1 MSAEPDFR
9 QRFPIPTEPLHL
21 TTTQIELVR
30 QRNNPGFPKVAL
42 FDFDGTLSLIR
53 EGWPQIMIPMMVEE
67 LVHQG
72 ARESSSELEALVS
85 KFVHELTGK
94 QTIYQMMRLA
104 DEIRL
109 RGGSPLEPLAYKQRY
124 HDLLSARIA
133 SRREDLRSGKVSPDQ
148 WLVPGSHALLTGLQ
162 TQGVELYLA
171 SGTDLQY
178 VREEVALLG
187 LTPFF
192 GPRIY
197 GALARVE
204 DFSKEQVIR
213 QIVSD
218 ANCNPTHLV
227 GFGDGYVEI
236 DNLVEVGALAV
247 GVASDEKERQ
257 GRIDPWK
264 RNRLIEVGAHLII
277 GDFQE
282 QKPLLDRVF
291 RSEF

>member
-9 QRFPIPTEPLHL
+9 KRFPIPASASFLPSTR
-21 TTTQIELVR
+21 IELVR
-30 QRNNPGFPKVAL
+30 RRSNPGFPKVAL

-67 LVHQG
+67 LIHQG
-72 ARESSSELEALVS
+72 AKESESELETLVS

-94 QTIYQMMRLA
+94 QTIYQMMRLVE
-104 DEIRL
+104 EIRQ

-133 SRREDLRSGKVSPDQ
+133 SRREDLRTGAVSPEQ
-148 WLVPGSHALLTGLQ
+148 WLVPGSRELLTGLQ
-162 TQGVELYLA
+162 VQGVELYLA

-218 ANCNPTHLV
+218 ANCPPTHLV

-236 DNLVEVGALAV
+236 DNLVDVGALAV
-247 GVASDEKERQ
+247 GVASDEQERQ
-257 GRIDPWK
+257 GKIDPWK
-264 RNRLIEVGAHLII
+264 RNRLIEVGAHMII
-277 GDFQE
+277 ADYHE
-282 QKPLLDRVF
+282 QQTLLNGIF
-291 RSEF
+291 RSEH

>member
-9 QRFPIPTEPLHL
+9 QRFPIPSEPSLL
-21 TTTQIELVR
+21 ATTRIELVR

-67 LVHQG
+67 LLHQG
-72 ARESSSELEALVS
+72 ARESTGELETLVS
-85 KFVHELTGK
+85 TFVHELTGK

-133 SRREDLRSGKVSPDQ
+133 SRREDLRSGNVSPDQ

-247 GVASDEKERQ
+247 GVASDEKDRQ
-257 GRIDPWK
+257 GKIDPWK

-277 GDFQE
+277 ADFQE
-282 QKPLLDRVF
+282 QQPLLDRIF
-291 RSEF
+291 RSNF